1 MAQLAALFLLL
12 LGLVACGRGP
22 ETDQVRQ
29 DLGNRLARAF
39 DPGTFEVVTVDG
51 RGSSADST
59 GPPGEERRVVYYD
72 AQLRLTRDVD
82 FGAWNGPGTASLVT
96 VLGAGPKG
104 IRGVK
109 AGGNKRGDEIRAY
122 GTAIY
127 RGQGNAWQEVA
138 PAGFTPPIAPALETI
153 SPSPLSERLL
163 AALHE
168 AVHASPIGTTPAG
181 QAVIDHELSRSLA
194 TIQARLT
201 RLTRG
206 YAIAAGPERGQY
218 VQFVRAL
225 QSTKPMG
232 LTFQALLTAGSVEN
246 LSLLHE
252 DQVLL
257 GLAQADIAREAQA
270 GQGPFASQGPFPE
283 LRALGSLYPELLHII
298 VRADS
303 SAKTVRDLMH
313 KRISLGPAGSGSR
326 ATAERVL
333 GAYGMEGGRDFVQ
346 DESTLVSSMTA
357 LEAGSI
363 DAVIQVIGTPADE
376 IRSAAAVAP
385 LRLLPIDAAMLAKLT
400 AEDAALLRGEIAKGT
415 YPGITQDVATVAV
428 AALLVTT
435 SSLSE
440 AEAATLVKAIYG
452 NKADLLGA
460 GSAQGGQLGV
470 ATAHTGIPIP
480 FAAGAEQA
488 LSGLQAA
495 Q

>member
-1 MAQLAALFLLL
+1 MGPRYTEAQ
-12 LGLVACGRGP
+12 
-22 ETDQVRQ
+22 
-29 DLGNRLARAF
+29 
-39 DPGTFEVVTVDG
+39 
-51 RGSSADST
+51 
-59 GPPGEERRVVYYD
+59 GER
-72 AQLRLTRDVD
+72 
-82 FGAWNGPGTASLVT
+82 
-96 VLGAGPKG
+96 
-104 IRGVK
+104 
-109 AGGNKRGDEIRAY
+109 
-122 GTAIY
+122 
-127 RGQGNAWQEVA
+127 WQEVA
-138 PAGFTPPIAPALETI
+138 PAGFTPPITPALETI
-153 SPSPLSERLL
+153 SPPPLSERLL
-163 AALHE
+163 TALQE
-168 AVHASPIGTTPAG
+168 TVHASPIGTTPAG
-181 QAVIDHELSRSLA
+181 QAIIDHELSRSLA

-283 LRALGSLYPELLHII
+283 LRALGSLYPELLHIV

-357 LEAGSI
+357 LEAGSV
-363 DAVIQVIGTPADE
+363 DAVDPGDRHPSRRDQKRRRGG
-376 IRSAAAVAP
+376 AAAVAAD
-385 LRLLPIDAAMLAKLT
+385 RCGDACEID
-400 AEDAALLRGEIAKGT
+400 RGGRR
-415 YPGITQDVATVAV
+415 V
-428 AALLVTT
+428 AARRDRKGNLSWRHPGRRHGGGGGAARDDLVAQRGGGGHAGQSHLWQQGR
-435 SSLSE
+435 SS
-440 AEAATLVKAIYG
+440 
-452 NKADLLGA
+452 
-460 GSAQGGQLGV
+460 GGR
-470 ATAHTGIPIP
+470 
-480 FAAGAEQA
+480 
-488 LSGLQAA
+488 
-495 Q
+495 